1 MGFASTLLAV
11 AVLAGPPVEV
21 STFSGSE
28 HKGELVSL
36 KGGQLVIS
44 QEGQEKTLALGD
56 VLELRLDTK
65 AEPNESDEPAVLLT
79 DGSRFHAK
87 SVATEGKKF
96 TFDAAGFGKVELPAE
111 SVTSIRLAPPVNA
124 VADSWTELTK
134 RQDNTDL
141 LVIRKP
147 EANLL
152 DFIGC
157 IVGDISEE
165 NIQVTLAGQPR
176 PVKRSERIY
185 GVVYGN
191 RKPPANSA
199 VTRAVLPNQD
209 SVNLKSLTWN
219 GEAFEGELVAGAKI
233 TLPLDKI
240 SSLDFSLGKVQY
252 LSDIKPRNYEYEL
265 PYFVENERIPKI
277 EQEYHSYKI
286 NQNFSGKPLQLGN
299 TVYARG
305 LCIHTKTVLTYRLSK
320 EMRRFQAM
328 MGIDKLVAQRNLGD
342 VKVTI
347 EGDGK
352 PLLETKVIA
361 SDEPRKIDLDVSGV
375 VVLKITVDFA
385 HEYDIGVGDHL
396 DLADA
401 KFIK

>member
-1 MGFASTLLAV
+1 MGFASTLLAA

-36 KGGQLVIS
+36 KEGQLVIS
-44 QEGQEKTLALGD
+44 QEGEQKTLALGD
-56 VLELRLDTK
+56 VLELRLGTK
-65 AEPNESDEPAVLLT
+65 AQPAESDDPAVLLT

-87 SVATEGKKF
+87 AVTTKGK
-96 TFDAAGFGKVELPAE
+96 TFSFDGVGFGKVELPSK
-111 SVTSIRLAPPVNA
+111 SVTSIRLAPPANA
-124 VADSWTELTK
+124 VADDWTKLTE
-134 RQDNTDL
+134 RQGNDDL
-141 LVIRKP
+141 LVIRK
-147 EANLL
+147 ENLL
-152 DFIGC
+152 DFLPG
-157 IVGDISEE
+157 IVGDISEKE
-165 NIQVTLAGQPR
+165 IQFSYAGQQR
-176 PVKRSERIY
+176 PINRSPKMY

-219 GEAFEGELVAGAKI
+219 GESFQGELVAGAKI
-233 TLPLDKI
+233 TLSLGNI
-240 SSLDFSLGKVQY
+240 SSLDFSLGKVKY
-252 LSDIKPRNYEYEL
+252 LSDIKPRQYNLEL
-265 PYFVENERIPKI
+265 PFYLVNEPVSEIDRD
-277 EQEYHSYKI
+277 YYGYKI
-286 NQNFSGKPLQLGN
+286 NKNFSGKPLQLGK

-305 LCIHTKTVLTYRLSK
+305 LCVHPTTELTYRLSK

-328 MGIDKLVAQRNLGD
+328 MGIDNTVAQRGLGD

-352 PLLETKVIA
+352 TLLESKVQA
-361 SDEPRKIDLDVSGV
+361 GDEPQKIDLDVTGV
-375 VVLKITVDFA
+375 VVLKITVDRA
-385 HEYDIGVGDHL
+385 HDEDLGVGDHL
-396 DLADA
+396 NLADA

>member
-1 MGFASTLLAV
+1 MGFASTLLVA

-36 KGGQLVIS
+36 KEGQLVIS

-56 VLELRLDTK
+56 VLELRLGTK
-65 AEPNESDEPAVLLT
+65 AEPSESDDPAVLLT

-87 SVATEGKKF
+87 SVMTEGKTF
-96 TFDAAGFGKVELPAE
+96 SFDAAGFGKVELPAE
-111 SVTSIRLAPPVNA
+111 SVTSVRLAPPA
-124 VADSWTELTK
+124 AALADDWTKLTE
-134 RQDNTDL
+134 RQDKNDL
-141 LVIRKP
+141 LVIRK
-147 EANLL
+147 ENLL
-152 DFIGC
+152 DFLGG
-157 IVGDISEE
+157 IVGDISEKE
-165 NIQVTLAGQPR
+165 IQFSYLGQQRPIPR
-176 PVKRSERIY
+176 SPKIY

-191 RKPPANSA
+191 RKAPANSA

-209 SVNLKSLTWN
+209 SVNLKSITWN
-219 GEAFEGELVAGAKI
+219 GEAFEGELVAGATV

-252 LSDIKPRNYEYEL
+252 LSDIKPREYEL
-265 PYFVENERIPKI
+265 ELPFYLVNEPVSEIDRD
-277 EQEYHSYKI
+277 YYGYKI
-286 NQNFSGKPLQLGN
+286 NKNFSGKPLQLGK

-305 LCIHTKTVLTYRLSK
+305 LCIHPKTELAYRLSK

-328 MGIDKLVAQRNLGD
+328 MGIDNTVAQRGLGD

-352 PLLETKVIA
+352 TLLETKVQA
-361 SDEPRKIDLDVSGV
+361 GDEPQKIDLDVTGV
-375 VVLKITVDFA
+375 VVLKITVDRA
-385 HEYDIGVGDHL
+385 HEDDLGVGDHL
-396 DLADA
+396 NLADA